1 MTGPIGVLPPSLP
14 DHCVLEVDEKGSEK
28 PIWRVTSGGKV
39 SAEHKEEDL
48 RLSVSCKFHMFRSEE
63 EKDEFY
69 EGREEKLSA
78 KKMIDGL
85 VEELGKRGQLPTK
98 LSKESPLYEL
108 APLLVQ
114 HFVLPFAP
122 NSEEIKEMWK

>member
-1 MTGPIGVLPPSLP
+1 M
-14 DHCVLEVDEKGSEK
+14 
-28 PIWRVTSGGKV
+28 
-39 SAEHKEEDL
+39 AEHKEEDL

-63 EKDEFY
+63 EMDEFY
-69 EGREEKLSA
+69 EGRKEKLSA
-78 KKMIDGL
+78 EKMIEGL
-85 VEELGKRGQLPTK
+85 VEELDKRGQLPTK

>member
-1 MTGPIGVLPPSLP
+1 MV
-14 DHCVLEVDEKGSEK
+14 
-28 PIWRVTSGGKV
+28 
-39 SAEHKEEDL
+39 AEHKEEDL

-69 EGREEKLSA
+69 EGRKEKLSA
-78 KKMIDGL
+78 EKIIEGL
-85 VEELGKRGQLPTK
+85 VEELEKRGQLPTE
-98 LSKESPLYEL
+98 LSKGSPLYKL

-114 HFVLPFAP
+114 QFILPFAP